1 MPPRPS
7 GIIRAIGENGAI
19 PACPDDVETL
29 DAGGAFVTPGWVDAH
44 THLVFGGWRQ
54 HEIPKKLS
62 GASYLEILQSGGG
75 ILDTVRK
82 TREMDEDS
90 GSHPPAPSTVHIPS

>member
-1 MPPRPS
+1 M
-7 GIIRAIGENGAI
+7 
-19 PACPDDVETL
+19 
-29 DAGGAFVTPGWVDAH
+29 TPGWVDAH

-54 HEIPKKLS
+54 HEIPLKLR

-82 TREMDEDS
+82 TREMSEDALFSRAIGFLDEQMRLGVTTTEMQERLRAGS
-90 GSHPPAPSTVHIPS
+90 GKRAETSCA